1 MTYSESYTI
10 EKHAQL
16 VFISAF
22 LSPYDE
28 LFNIKQNFKMKKY
41 MPLEGL
47 RWSRD
52 SGSALYDT
60 PQTAVL
66 GRAGGAIPGS
76 LSNFILNLLALD
88 YTYTSIWWYA
98 WFYVCYVM
106 LSPVF
111 FKWINRASLKWILLF
126 VRRQNAMLYYWNAIS
141 KIFDIYNL

>member
-1 MTYSESYTI
+1 MTCSESYTI

-66 GRAGGAIPGS
+66 GRAGGRV
-76 LSNFILNLLALD
+76 LNPLP
-88 YTYTSIWWYA
+88 
-98 WFYVCYVM
+98 
-106 LSPVF
+106 SPRPF
-111 FKWINRASLKWILLF
+111 QKGKGCNRPPVLGTATL
-126 VRRQNAMLYYWNAIS
+126 
-141 KIFDIYNL
+141 

>member
-1 MTYSESYTI
+1 MTCSESYTI

-66 GRAGGAIPGS
+66 GRAGGLVITGDDVAVIAWKGFQKFRCLREYNS
-76 LSNFILNLLALD
+76 TCRRKGNLGEP
-88 YTYTSIWWYA
+88 
-98 WFYVCYVM
+98 VCSSGW
-106 LSPVF
+106 LF
-111 FKWINRASLKWILLF
+111 AS
-126 VRRQNAMLYYWNAIS
+126 R
-141 KIFDIYNL
+141 

>member
-66 GRAGGAIPGS
+66 GRAGGGS
-76 LSNFILNLLALD
+76 
-88 YTYTSIWWYA
+88 
-98 WFYVCYVM
+98 
-106 LSPVF
+106 VF
-111 FKWINRASLKWILLF
+111 FSVEKFGRLKYSLYF
-126 VRRQNAMLYYWNAIS
+126 CSRNS
-141 KIFDIYNL
+141 KT

>member
-66 GRAGGAIPGS
+66 GRAGGG
-76 LSNFILNLLALD
+76 NFRNFLVERNILVRNFAD
-88 YTYTSIWWYA
+88 FISIKSTIKQH
-98 WFYVCYVM
+98 FIHIM
-106 LSPVF
+106 
-111 FKWINRASLKWILLF
+111 I
-126 VRRQNAMLYYWNAIS
+126 
-141 KIFDIYNL
+141 

>member
-66 GRAGGAIPGS
+66 GRAGGAGALIIY
-76 LSNFILNLLALD
+76 FLL
-88 YTYTSIWWYA
+88 
-98 WFYVCYVM
+98 
-106 LSPVF
+106 
-111 FKWINRASLKWILLF
+111 ILLWIE
-126 VRRQNAMLYYWNAIS
+126 MKL
-141 KIFDIYNL
+141 

>member
-66 GRAGGAIPGS
+66 GRAGGGFS
-76 LSNFILNLLALD
+76 
-88 YTYTSIWWYA
+88 
-98 WFYVCYVM
+98 
-106 LSPVF
+106 VF
-111 FKWINRASLKWILLF
+111 FSVEKFGRLKYSLYF
-126 VRRQNAMLYYWNAIS
+126 CSRNS
-141 KIFDIYNL
+141 KT